1 MFMDRWQYTLKEL
14 DGITYGSN
22 ETGIPTLTY
31 EEMAGL
37 ILGYDPWEMGMQ
49 YHNVQSLGL
58 LKKMGIK
65 ADPAKRFLTK
75 DGSRLPEPANLLNS

>member
-1 MFMDRWQYTLKEL
+1 
-14 DGITYGSN
+14 
-22 ETGIPTLTY
+22 
-31 EEMAGL
+31 MAGL

-58 LKKMGIK
+58 LKKMGIT